1 MPASQILS
9 PLARRASPRISS
21 VMGLLAEPLGR
32 LISLPRPALIVFAA
46 VRARLRASEFGMTAL
61 AITVGVLAGLCVAVM
76 TSAVNAAHV
85 RIYDIPFDVRLSA
98 AERVAPLTA
107 FGAPMLGGLLLGAI
121 DVWLARTKAPSAV
134 DPVEANALRGG
145 RMSLQQSLLVATQ
158 TVISNGCGA
167 SVGLEAG
174 YAQIGAG
181 VASYLGVRSRLRRQD
196 LRMLVGCGA
205 GGAIAAAFGAP
216 LTGAFY
222 AFELIIGTY
231 SLANAIPVFAA
242 TLAAS
247 LTTQSIIGAPYD
259 ITAPAVAP
267 LTFLDY
273 GALIGLGLVAAA
285 VGVGAMRV
293 AALIEW
299 AFPAAIPWRLIR
311 PVVGGLIV
319 GSMALY
325 SPQVLGAGH
334 GALGLDF
341 FWPLSARELTILI
354 ALKLFACLVSLASGF
369 RGGLFFASLFVGSLL
384 GKLYS
389 IGIDALAPSMGLET
403 TACVLVG
410 MGALSAAIVGGP
422 LTMTFLVLES
432 TGNLGVAGG
441 ALAASIATTLAVR
454 ATFGYSFTTWRL
466 HLRGETIRGSQD
478 VGWLRDLTVARMMVP
493 APPTFPADQSV
504 RAFREAYPLGSANV
518 VVVVGGD
525 GRYQG
530 LIHIPVAHSLILENG
545 GDGGPIAAIAHLPA
559 TVLHPD
565 ENVRRALDVFGASQA
580 DTLAVTVRGSGQV
593 LGTLGEAYAARR
605 YAQETNMAMK
615 GVLGGG
621 Q

>member
-1 MPASQILS
+1 M
-9 PLARRASPRISS
+9 LAT
-21 VMGLLAEPLGR
+21 
-32 LISLPRPALIVFAA
+32 
-46 VRARLRASEFGMTAL
+46 VRTRLRASEFGMTAL
-61 AITVGVLAGLCVAVM
+61 AIGVGVVAGLCVAAM
-76 TSAVNAAHV
+76 TSVVNVAHV
-85 RIYDIPFDVRLSA
+85 RIYGIPFDVHLSA
-98 AERVAPLTA
+98 AERVAPLAA

-121 DVWLARTKAPSAV
+121 DLWLARRKARPAV

-145 RMSLQQSLLVATQ
+145 RMSLRQSLLVATQ

-196 LRMLVGCGA
+196 LRVLVGCGA

-222 AFELIIGTY
+222 AFELIIGAY

-247 LTTQSIIGAPYD
+247 LTTQAIIGAPYD
-259 ITAPAVAP
+259 ITAPTVAP
-267 LTFLDY
+267 LTFVDY
-273 GALIGLGLVAAA
+273 GALIGLGVVAAA
-285 VGVGAMRV
+285 VGVGTMRV
-293 AALIEW
+293 AALIER
-299 AFPAAIPWRLIR
+299 AFRRAIPSRLFR
-311 PVVGGLIV
+311 PVVGGLMV

-341 FWPLSARELTILI
+341 YWPMTATELATLI
-354 ALKLFACLVSLASGF
+354 VLKLFASLVSLASGF
-369 RGGLFFASLFVGSLL
+369 RGGMFFASLFVGSLV
-384 GKLYS
+384 GKLYW
-389 IGIDALAPSMGLET
+389 IGVDALAPSMGLEM

-441 ALAASIATTLAVR
+441 ALAASIATTLVVR

-466 HLRGETIRGSQD
+466 HLRGETIRGGQD
-478 VGWLRDLTVARMMVP
+478 VGWLRELSVGRMMVP
-493 APPTFPADQSV
+493 TPPRFPADQSV
-504 RAFREAYPLGSANV
+504 RAFREAYPLGSVNV
-518 VVVVGGD
+518 VVAVGEEGQ
-525 GRYQG
+525 YHG
-530 LIHIPVAHSLILENG
+530 LIHVAEAHALVLENG
-545 GDGGPIAAIAHLPA
+545 GDGGPISHVVRLPA

-565 ENVRRALDVFGASQA
+565 DNVRHALDVFGASEA
-580 DTLAVTVRGSGQV
+580 DTLVVTARGSEQV

-605 YAQETNMAMK
+605 YAQETNRAMK

-621 Q
+621 

>member
-1 MPASQILS
+1 M
-9 PLARRASPRISS
+9 LATART
-21 VMGLLAEPLGR
+21 
-32 LISLPRPALIVFAA
+32 
-46 VRARLRASEFGMTAL
+46 RLRASEFGMTAL
-61 AITVGVLAGLCVAVM
+61 AIGVGVLAGLCVTVM
-76 TSAVNAAHV
+76 TSVVNVAHV
-85 RIYDIPFDVRLSA
+85 RIFGIPFDVHLSA
-98 AERVAPLTA
+98 AERIAPLAA

-121 DVWLARTKAPSAV
+121 DIWLSRRKALPAI

-145 RMSLQQSLLVATQ
+145 RMSLRQSILVATQ

-196 LRMLVGCGA
+196 LRVLVGCGA

-222 AFELIIGTY
+222 AFELIIGAY

-247 LTTQSIIGAPYD
+247 LTTQAIIGAPYD
-259 ITAPAVAP
+259 ITAPTVAP
-267 LTFLDY
+267 LTFVDY

-285 VGVGAMRV
+285 LGVGAMRV
-293 AALIEW
+293 AALIER
-299 AFPAAIPWRLIR
+299 AFRRAIPSRLLR
-311 PVVGGLIV
+311 PVVGGLMV
-319 GSMALY
+319 GSMGLY

-341 FWPLSARELTILI
+341 YWPMTATELATLI
-354 ALKLFACLVSLASGF
+354 VLKLFACLVSLASGF
-369 RGGLFFASLFVGSLL
+369 RGGMFFASLFVGSLL

-389 IGIDALAPSMGLET
+389 IGVDAFAPSLGLEA

-466 HLRGETIRGSQD
+466 HLRGETIRGGHD
-478 VGWLRDLTVARMMVP
+478 VGWLRELTVGRMMAR
-493 APPTFPADQSV
+493 APPTFPADRSIQT
-504 RAFREAYPLGSANV
+504 FREAYPLGSANV
-518 VVVVGGD
+518 VVAVGEE

-530 LIHIPVAHSLILENG
+530 LIHVPEAHVHALGSN
-545 GDGGPIAAIAHLPA
+545 GDGGPVAALVHLPA

-565 ENVRRALDVFGASQA
+565 DNVHRALDVFGASQA
-580 DTLAVTVRGSGQV
+580 DTLVVTARGTEQV

-605 YAQETNMAMK
+605 YAQETNRAMR

-621 Q
+621 

>member
-1 MPASQILS
+1 
-9 PLARRASPRISS
+9 
-21 VMGLLAEPLGR
+21 MGLLAESRGR
-32 LISLPRPALIVFAA
+32 RISVPRPALIALA
-46 VRARLRASEFGMTAL
+46 TVRARLRVSEFGMTAL
-61 AITVGVLAGLCVAVM
+61 AIGVGVLAGLCVAIM
-76 TSAVNAAHV
+76 TSVVNAAHV
-85 RIYDIPFDVRLSA
+85 RIFGIPFDVRLSA

-107 FGAPMLGGLLLGAI
+107 FGAPMLGGFLLGAI
-121 DVWLARTKAPSAV
+121 DVWLARRKAPPAV

-145 RMSLQQSLLVATQ
+145 RMSLGQSLLVATQ

-181 VASYLGVRSRLRRQD
+181 VASYLGVRSRLRRQN

-222 AFELIIGTY
+222 AFELIIGAY
-231 SLANAIPVFAA
+231 SLVNAIPVFAA

-247 LTTQSIIGAPYD
+247 LTTQAIIGAPYD
-259 ITAPAVAP
+259 ITSPPVAP

-273 GALIGLGLVAAA
+273 GALIALGLVAAA

-293 AALIEW
+293 AALIER
-299 AFPAAIPWRLIR
+299 AFRAVIRWRLLR
-311 PVVGGLIV
+311 PVVGGLMV

-325 SPQVLGAGH
+325 TPQVLGAGH

-341 FWPLSARELTILI
+341 YWPLSARELTILI

-389 IGIDALAPSMGLET
+389 IGVDALAPSMGLET

-441 ALAASIATTLAVR
+441 VLAASIATTLAVR

-466 HLRGETIRGSQD
+466 HLRGETIRGGQD
-478 VGWLRDLTVARMMVP
+478 VGWLRDLTVGRMMVRSP
-493 APPTFPADQSV
+493 RAFPADQSV
-504 RAFREAYPLGSANV
+504 RAFREAYPIGSANV
-518 VVVVGGD
+518 VVAIGKD

-530 LIHIPVAHSLILENG
+530 LIHVAEAHALPLENG
-545 GDGGPIAAIAHLPA
+545 DDGGPVGAVARAPA

-565 ENVRRALDVFGASQA
+565 QDIGVALEAFDTAHA
-580 DTLAVTVRGSGQV
+580 DTLAVTARGTDQV

-605 YAQETNMAMK
+605 YAQETNLAMK

-621 Q
+621 

>member
-1 MPASQILS
+1 MSIPVE
-9 PLARRASPRISS
+9 RRA
-21 VMGLLAEPLGR
+21 R
-32 LISLPRPALIVFAA
+32 LITVPRPALIALA
-46 VRARLRASEFGMTAL
+46 TLRARLRASEFGMAAL
-61 AITVGVLAGLCVAVM
+61 ATGVGVLAGLCVAAM
-76 TSAVNAAHV
+76 TKIVNVAHV
-85 RIYDIPFDVRLSA
+85 AIFGIPFDVHLSA
-98 AERVAPLTA
+98 AESVAPLAA
-107 FGAPMLGGLLLGAI
+107 FGAPMLGGLILGAI
-121 DVWLARTKAPSAV
+121 DAWLARKKAPPAV

-145 RMSLQQSLLVATQ
+145 RMSLTQSLLVATQ

-222 AFELIIGTY
+222 AFELIIGAY

-247 LTTQSIIGAPYD
+247 LTTQAVIGAPYD

-267 LTFLDY
+267 LTFPHY
-273 GALIGLGLVAAA
+273 GALILLGLVAAA

-293 AALIEW
+293 AALIERT
-299 AFPAAIPWRLIR
+299 FRAAIPWRLVR
-311 PVVGGLIV
+311 PVAGGAMVGA
-319 GSMALY
+319 MALY
-325 SPQVLGAGH
+325 TPQVLGAGH

-341 FWPLSARELTILI
+341 YWPMTAAELTILI
-354 ALKLFACLVSLASGF
+354 VLKLFACLVSLASGF

-384 GKLYS
+384 GKLYA
-389 IGIDALAPSMGLET
+389 IGIDAVAPSMNLET

-432 TGNLGVAGG
+432 TGNLGIAGG
-441 ALAASIATTLAVR
+441 VLAASIATSLAVR

-466 HLRGETIRGSQD
+466 HLRGETIRGGQD
-478 VGWLRDLTVARMMVP
+478 VGWLRELTVGRMMVSS
-493 APPTFPADQSV
+493 PPVFPVEGTLS
-504 RAFREAYPLGSANV
+504 AFCEAYPLGSANIV
-518 VVVVGGD
+518 VAVGED
-525 GRYQG
+525 GRYEG
-530 LIHIPVAHSLILENG
+530 LIHVPEAHAQSLENG
-545 GDGGPIAAIAHLPA
+545 GEASTIRVVTHLPA
-559 TVLHPD
+559 TILHPD
-565 ENVRRALDVFGASQA
+565 DDVRTALDRFGVAET
-580 DTLAVTVRGSGQV
+580 DTLAVAERGTGQV
-593 LGTLGEAYAARR
+593 LGTLNEAYAARR
-605 YAQETNMAMK
+605 YAQETNLAMK

-621 Q
+621 

>member
-1 MPASQILS
+1 MGS
-9 PLARRASPRISS
+9 PVRRRARLVS
-21 VMGLLAEPLGR
+21 V
-32 LISLPRPALIVFAA
+32 PRPALIALA
-46 VRARLRASEFGMTAL
+46 IVRTRLRASEFGMTAL
-61 AITVGVLAGLCVAVM
+61 AIGIGVVAGLCVAGM
-76 TSAVNAAHV
+76 TSAVNLAHMW
-85 RIYDIPFDVRLSA
+85 IFGIPFDVRLSA
-98 AERVAPLTA
+98 AARVAPLA
-107 FGAPMLGGLLLGAI
+107 ALGAPMLGGLLLGAI
-121 DVWLARTKAPSAV
+121 DLWQFRKKARPAV

-145 RMSLQQSLLVATQ
+145 RMSFRQSLLVAIQ
-158 TVISNGCGA
+158 TMISNGCGA

-196 LRMLVGCGA
+196 LRVLVGCGA

-247 LTTQSIIGAPYD
+247 LTTQAIVGAPYN
-259 ITAPAVAP
+259 ITAPTVAP
-267 LTFLDY
+267 LTFVAY

-293 AALIEW
+293 AALIER
-299 AFPAAIPWRLIR
+299 AFRSAIPSRLFR
-311 PVVGGLIV
+311 PVAGGAMV

-334 GALGLDF
+334 GALGLDLY
-341 FWPLSARELTILI
+341 WPMTAGELATLI
-354 ALKLFACLVSLASGF
+354 VLKLFACLVSLASGF
-369 RGGLFFASLFVGSLL
+369 RGGMFFASLFVGSLL

-389 IGIDALAPSMGLET
+389 VGVDAAAPSIGLET

-432 TGNLGVAGG
+432 SGNLGVAGG

-454 ATFGYSFTTWRL
+454 TTFGYSFTTWRL
-466 HLRGETIRGSQD
+466 HLRGETIRGGQD
-478 VGWLRDLTVARMMVP
+478 VGWLRELTVGRMMAP
-493 APPTFPADQSV
+493 APPRFPAYRSV
-504 RAFREAYPLGSANV
+504 LAFREAYPLGSANFV
-518 VVVVGGD
+518 VADGED

-530 LIHIPVAHSLILENG
+530 LIHVPDAHALTIEDG
-545 GDGGPIAAIAHLPA
+545 DDGGPITAIVRLPA

-580 DTLAVTVRGSGQV
+580 DTLVVTARGTEKV
-593 LGTLGEAYAARR
+593 LGTLGEAYTARR
-605 YAQETNMAMK
+605 YAQETNLAMR

-621 Q
+621 

>member
-1 MPASQILS
+1 MGSRVR
-9 PLARRASPRISS
+9 RRA
-21 VMGLLAEPLGR
+21 R
-32 LISLPRPALIVFAA
+32 LIFVPRPALIALA
-46 VRARLRASEFGMTAL
+46 TARARLRASEFGMTAL
-61 AITVGVLAGLCVAVM
+61 AIGVGVLAGLCVAVM
-76 TSAVNAAHV
+76 TTLVNIAHM
-85 RIYDIPFDVRLSA
+85 RIFGIPFDVRLSA
-98 AERVAPLTA
+98 AARVSPLAA
-107 FGAPMLGGLLLGAI
+107 FGAPMLGGLLLGSI
-121 DVWLARTKAPSAV
+121 DLWLARRKAPPAV

-145 RMSLQQSLLVATQ
+145 RMSLRESLLVATQ

-222 AFELIIGTY
+222 AFELIIGAY

-242 TLAAS
+242 TLAAT
-247 LTTQSIIGAPYD
+247 LTTQAIIGAPYD
-259 ITAPAVAP
+259 ITAPPVAP
-267 LTFLDY
+267 LTFIDY

-293 AALIEW
+293 AALIER
-299 AFPAAIPWRLIR
+299 AFRAVIRWRLVR

-325 SPQVLGAGH
+325 TPQVLGAGH

-341 FWPLSARELTILI
+341 YWPLTARELAILI
-354 ALKLFACLVSLASGF
+354 VLKLFACLVSLASGF

-389 IGIDALAPSMGLET
+389 IGVDALAPSMGLET

-422 LTMTFLVLES
+422 LTMTFLVLEI

-441 ALAASIATTLAVR
+441 VLAASIATTLAVR

-466 HLRGETIRGSQD
+466 HLRGETIRGGQD
-478 VGWLRDLTVARMMVP
+478 VGWLRDLTVGRMMVRSP
-493 APPTFPADQSV
+493 RVFPADQSV
-504 RAFREAYPLGSANV
+504 RAFRDAYPIGSANV
-518 VVVVGGD
+518 VVAIGED

-530 LIHIPVAHSLILENG
+530 LVHVAEAHALPLENG
-545 GDGGPIAAIAHLPA
+545 EEGGPVGAVAHAPA

-565 ENVRRALDVFGASQA
+565 QDIGVALEAFEAAHA
-580 DTLAVTVRGSGQV
+580 DTLAVTARGTDQV

-605 YAQETNMAMK
+605 YAQETNLAMK

-621 Q
+621 

>member
-1 MPASQILS
+1 MGGSVE
-9 PLARRASPRISS
+9 RRA
-21 VMGLLAEPLGR
+21 R
-32 LISLPRPALIVFAA
+32 LISVPRPALIALA
-46 VRARLRASEFGMTAL
+46 TVRARLRASEFGMAAL
-61 AITVGVLAGLCVAVM
+61 ATGVGALAGVCVAAM
-76 TSAVNAAHV
+76 TKIVNVAHV
-85 RIYDIPFDVRLSA
+85 AIFGIPFDVHLSA
-98 AERVAPLTA
+98 AERITPIAA
-107 FGAPMLGGLLLGAI
+107 FGAPMVGGLILGAI
-121 DVWLARTKAPSAV
+121 DTWLARRKAPTAV
-134 DPVEANALRGG
+134 DPVEANALHGG
-145 RMSLQQSLLVATQ
+145 RMSLGQSLLVATQ

-181 VASYLGVRSRLRRQD
+181 VASYLGVSSRLRRQD

-222 AFELIIGTY
+222 AFELIIGAY

-247 LTTQSIIGAPYD
+247 LTTQALIGAPYD
-259 ITAPAVAP
+259 IIAPAVAP
-267 LTFLDY
+267 LTFPHY

-293 AALIEW
+293 AAMIER
-299 AFPAAIPWRLIR
+299 AFRAAIPWRLIR
-311 PVVGGLIV
+311 PPAGGLMV
-319 GSMALY
+319 GAMALY
-325 SPQVLGAGH
+325 TPQVLGAGH
-334 GALGLDF
+334 GALSLDF
-341 FWPLSARELTILI
+341 YSPMTALELATLI

-384 GKLYS
+384 GKLYA
-389 IGIDALAPSMGLET
+389 IGIDAVAPSMDLET

-441 ALAASIATTLAVR
+441 VLAASIAASLAVR

-466 HLRGETIRGSQD
+466 HLRGETIRGGQD
-478 VGWLRDLTVARMMVP
+478 VGWLRDLTVGRMMVP
-493 APPTFPADQSV
+493 SPPTFPADGSA
-504 RAFREAYPLGSANV
+504 RAFREAHPLGSANV
-518 VVVVGGD
+518 VVAVGHSGE
-525 GRYQG
+525 YQG
-530 LIHIPVAHSLILENG
+530 LIQVAEAHALSIENG
-545 GDGGPIAAIAHLPA
+545 DDGGPIAAIAHLPA

-565 ENVRRALDVFGASQA
+565 DNVRRALDVFGASQA
-580 DTLAVTVRGSGQV
+580 DTLAVTTRGTEQV

-605 YAQETNMAMK
+605 YAQETNLAMR

-621 Q
+621 

>member
-1 MPASQILS
+1 M
-9 PLARRASPRISS
+9 
-21 VMGLLAEPLGR
+21 
-32 LISLPRPALIVFAA
+32 PRPALIMLATA
-46 VRARLRASEFGMTAL
+46 RTRLRASEFGMTAL
-61 AITVGVLAGLCVAVM
+61 AISVGVLAGLFVAAM
-76 TSAVNAAHV
+76 TSVVNVAHV
-85 RIYDIPFDVRLSA
+85 RIYGIPFDVHLSA
-98 AERVAPLTA
+98 AERIAPLAA

-121 DVWLARTKAPSAV
+121 DVWLSRRKAPPAV

-145 RMSLQQSLLVATQ
+145 RMSLRQSLLVATQ

-196 LRMLVGCGA
+196 LRVLVGCGA

-222 AFELIIGTY
+222 AFELIIGAY

-247 LTTQSIIGAPYD
+247 LTTQAIIGAPYD
-259 ITAPAVAP
+259 ITAPTVAP
-267 LTFLDY
+267 LTFVDY
-273 GALIGLGLVAAA
+273 GALIGLGLLAAA

-293 AALIEW
+293 AALIER
-299 AFPAAIPWRLIR
+299 AFRRAIPSRLFR
-311 PVVGGLIV
+311 PVVGGSMV
-319 GSMALY
+319 GSIALY

-341 FWPLSARELTILI
+341 YWPMTATELATLI
-354 ALKLFACLVSLASGF
+354 VLKLFACLVSLASGF
-369 RGGLFFASLFVGSLL
+369 RGGMFFASLFVGSLL

-389 IGIDALAPSMGLET
+389 VGVDALAPSMGLET

-466 HLRGETIRGSQD
+466 HLRGETIRGGQD
-478 VGWLRDLTVARMMVP
+478 IGWLRDLTVGRMMAP
-493 APPTFPADQSV
+493 APPRSPADRSLRV
-504 RAFREAYPLGSANV
+504 FREAYPLGSANV
-518 VVVVGGD
+518 VVAVD
-525 GRYQG
+525 QNGRYQG
-530 LIHIPVAHSLILENG
+530 LIHVAEAHAQALENE
-545 GDGGPIAAIAHLPA
+545 GDGGPIAAIVRLPA

-565 ENVRRALDVFGASQA
+565 DNVRRALDIFGASEA
-580 DTLAVTVRGSGQV
+580 DTLAVVARGTGQV

-605 YAQETNMAMK
+605 YAQETNLAMR

-621 Q
+621 

>member
-1 MPASQILS
+1 MGSRVR
-9 PLARRASPRISS
+9 RRA
-21 VMGLLAEPLGR
+21 R
-32 LISLPRPALIVFAA
+32 LIFVPRPALIALA
-46 VRARLRASEFGMTAL
+46 TARARLRASEFGMTAL
-61 AITVGVLAGLCVAVM
+61 AIGVGVLAGLCVAVM
-76 TSAVNAAHV
+76 TTLVNIAHM
-85 RIYDIPFDVRLSA
+85 RIFGIPFDVRLSA
-98 AERVAPLTA
+98 AARVAPLAA
-107 FGAPMLGGLLLGAI
+107 FGAPMLGGLLLGSI
-121 DVWLARTKAPSAV
+121 DLWLARRKAPPAV

-145 RMSLQQSLLVATQ
+145 RMSLRESLLVATQ

-222 AFELIIGTY
+222 AFELIIGAY

-242 TLAAS
+242 TLAAT
-247 LTTQSIIGAPYD
+247 LTTQAIIGAPYD
-259 ITAPAVAP
+259 ITAPPVAP
-267 LTFLDY
+267 LTFVDY

-293 AALIEW
+293 AALIER
-299 AFPAAIPWRLIR
+299 AFRAVIRRRLIR

-325 SPQVLGAGH
+325 TPQVLGAGH

-341 FWPLSARELTILI
+341 YWPLTARELAILI
-354 ALKLFACLVSLASGF
+354 VLKLFACLVSLASGF

-389 IGIDALAPSMGLET
+389 IGVDALAPSMGLET

-422 LTMTFLVLES
+422 LTMTFLVLEI

-441 ALAASIATTLAVR
+441 VLAASIATTLAVR

-466 HLRGETIRGSQD
+466 HLRGETIRGGQD
-478 VGWLRDLTVARMMVP
+478 VGWLRDLTVGRMMVRSP
-493 APPTFPADQSV
+493 RVFPADQSV
-504 RAFREAYPLGSANV
+504 RAFREAYPIGSANV
-518 VVVVGGD
+518 VVAIGED

-530 LIHIPVAHSLILENG
+530 LVHVAEAHALPLENG
-545 GDGGPIAAIAHLPA
+545 EDGGQVGSVAHAPA

-565 ENVRRALDVFGASQA
+565 QDIGVALEAFEAAHA
-580 DTLAVTVRGSGQV
+580 DTLAVTARGTDQV

-605 YAQETNMAMK
+605 YAQETNLAMK

-621 Q
+621 

>member
-1 MPASQILS
+1 
-9 PLARRASPRISS
+9 
-21 VMGLLAEPLGR
+21 
-32 LISLPRPALIVFAA
+32 
-46 VRARLRASEFGMTAL
+46 MTTL
-61 AITVGVLAGLCVAVM
+61 AIGIGILAGLCVAAM
-76 TSAVNAAHV
+76 TSVVDAAHM
-85 RIYDIPFDVRLSA
+85 RIFGIPFDVRLSA
-98 AERVAPLTA
+98 AQRVAPLAA

-121 DVWLARTKAPSAV
+121 DVWLARKKALVAV

-145 RMSLQQSLLVATQ
+145 RMSLRQSLLVATQ
-158 TVISNGCGA
+158 TMISNGAGA

-181 VASYLGVRSRLRRQD
+181 IASYLGVRSRLRRQD

-222 AFELIIGTY
+222 AFELIIGVY

-247 LTTQSIIGAPYD
+247 LTTQAIIGAPYN
-259 ITAPAVAP
+259 ITAPGVAP
-267 LTFLDY
+267 LTFPDF

-285 VGVGAMRV
+285 VGVVAMRV
-293 AALIEW
+293 AALIER
-299 AFPAAIPWRLIR
+299 AFRWAIPWRLIR

-325 SPQVLGAGH
+325 TPQVLGAGH

-341 FWPLSARELTILI
+341 YWPMTANELATLI
-354 ALKLFACLVSLASGF
+354 VLKLFACLVSLASGF
-369 RGGLFFASLFVGSLL
+369 RGGMFFASLFVGSLL

-389 IGIDALAPSMGLET
+389 IGIDTLAPSMGLET

-441 ALAASIATTLAVR
+441 VLAASIATTLAVR

-466 HLRGETIRGSQD
+466 HLRGETIRGGQD
-478 VGWLRDLTVARMMVP
+478 VGWLRELTVGRMMAP
-493 APPTFPADQSV
+493 APPRFPVDQSV
-504 RAFREAYPLGSANV
+504 RAFREAYLLGSANV
-518 VVVVGGD
+518 VVAVD
-525 GRYQG
+525 EQGRYQG
-530 LIHIPVAHSLILENG
+530 LIHVADVHALILGNG
-545 GDGGPIAAIAHLPA
+545 SEGGPIAAFARLPA

-565 ENVRRALDVFGASQA
+565 DNVRRALDVFRASQA
-580 DTLAVTVRGSGQV
+580 DTLVVTTRGTEQV

-605 YAQETNMAMK
+605 YAQETNLAMR
-615 GVLGGG
+615 GVLDAR
-621 Q
+621 

>member
-1 MPASQILS
+1 M
-9 PLARRASPRISS
+9 
-21 VMGLLAEPLGR
+21 
-32 LISLPRPALIVFAA
+32 
-46 VRARLRASEFGMTAL
+46 
-61 AITVGVLAGLCVAVM
+61 
-76 TSAVNAAHV
+76 
-85 RIYDIPFDVRLSA
+85 
-98 AERVAPLTA
+98 
-107 FGAPMLGGLLLGAI
+107 
-121 DVWLARTKAPSAV
+121 
-134 DPVEANALRGG
+134 
-145 RMSLQQSLLVATQ
+145 ATQ

-222 AFELIIGTY
+222 AFELIIGAY

-247 LTTQSIIGAPYD
+247 LTTQAVIGAPYD

-267 LTFLDY
+267 LTFPHY
-273 GALIGLGLVAAA
+273 GALILLGFVAAA

-293 AALIEW
+293 AALIER
-299 AFPAAIPWRLIR
+299 AFRAAIPWRLVR
-311 PVVGGLIV
+311 PVAGGAMVGA
-319 GSMALY
+319 MALY
-325 SPQVLGAGH
+325 TPQVLGAGH

-341 FWPLSARELTILI
+341 YWPMTAAELTILI
-354 ALKLFACLVSLASGF
+354 VLKLFACLVSLASGF

-384 GKLYS
+384 GKLYA
-389 IGIDALAPSMGLET
+389 IGIDAVAPSMNLET

-432 TGNLGVAGG
+432 TGNLGIAGG
-441 ALAASIATTLAVR
+441 VLAASIATSLAVR

-466 HLRGETIRGSQD
+466 HLRGETIRGGQD
-478 VGWLRDLTVARMMVP
+478 VGWLRELTVGRMMVP
-493 APPTFPADQSV
+493 SPRVFPVEGALS
-504 RAFREAYPLGSANV
+504 AFCEAYPLGSANIV
-518 VVVVGGD
+518 VAVGED
-525 GRYQG
+525 GRYEG
-530 LIHIPVAHSLILENG
+530 LIHVPEAHALSNENG
-545 GDGGPIAAIAHLPA
+545 VEGGTIRGVTHLPA
-559 TVLHPD
+559 TILHPD
-565 ENVRRALDVFGASQA
+565 DDVRTALDRFGVAET
-580 DTLAVTVRGSGQV
+580 DTLAVAERGTGQV
-593 LGTLGEAYAARR
+593 LGTLNEAYAARR
-605 YAQETNMAMK
+605 YAQETNLAMK

-621 Q
+621 

>member
-1 MPASQILS
+1 
-9 PLARRASPRISS
+9 
-21 VMGLLAEPLGR
+21 MGLLAEPLGR
-32 LISLPRPALIVFAA
+32 LICLPRPALIVLAT

-61 AITVGVLAGLCVAVM
+61 AIAVGVLAGLCVAVM
-76 TSAVNAAHV
+76 TSVVNAAHV
-85 RIYDIPFDVRLSA
+85 RIYGIPFDVRLSA

-121 DVWLARTKAPSAV
+121 DVWLARRKAPPAV

-145 RMSLQQSLLVATQ
+145 RMSLHQSFLVATQ

-222 AFELIIGTY
+222 AFELIIGAY

-247 LTTQSIIGAPYD
+247 LTTQAIIGAPYD

-293 AALIEW
+293 AALIER
-299 AFPAAIPWRLIR
+299 AFHAAIPWRLIR

-341 FWPLSARELTILI
+341 FWPLSAGELTILI

-410 MGALSAAIVGGP
+410 MGALSTAIVGGP

-441 ALAASIATTLAVR
+441 ALAASIATTLVVR

-478 VGWLRDLTVARMMVP
+478 VGWLRDLTVGRMMVS

-530 LIHIPVAHSLILENG
+530 LIHVPVAHSLILENG
-545 GDGGPIAAIAHLPA
+545 GDSGPIAAIAHLPA

-565 ENVRRALDVFGASQA
+565 ENVRRALDIFGASQA
-580 DTLAVTVRGSGQV
+580 DTLAVTDRGTGQV

-605 YAQETNMAMK
+605 YAQETNLAMK

>member
-1 MPASQILS
+1 MGSLV
-9 PLARRASPRISS
+9 RR
-21 VMGLLAEPLGR
+21 R
-32 LISLPRPALIVFAA
+32 LFPIPRPALIALA
-46 VRARLRASEFGMTAL
+46 TIRARLRATEFGMTAL
-61 AITVGVLAGLCVAVM
+61 AIGVGVVAGLCVAVM
-76 TSAVNAAHV
+76 TSVVNAAHV
-85 RIYDIPFDVRLSA
+85 RIFGIPFDVRLSA
-98 AERVAPLTA
+98 AERVGPLAA
-107 FGAPMLGGLLLGAI
+107 FGGPMLGGLLLGAI
-121 DVWLARTKAPSAV
+121 DVWLARKKAPPAV

-145 RMSLQQSLLVATQ
+145 RMSLRQSLLVATQ
-158 TVISNGCGA
+158 TVISNGGGA

-181 VASYLGVRSRLRRQD
+181 IASYLGVRSRLRRQD
-196 LRMLVGCGA
+196 LRILVGCGA

-222 AFELIIGTY
+222 AFELIIGAY

-247 LTTQSIIGAPYD
+247 LTTQAIIGAPYD

-293 AALIEW
+293 AALIERTFR
-299 AFPAAIPWRLIR
+299 AVIRWRLVR
-311 PVVGGLIV
+311 PVVGGLMV

-325 SPQVLGAGH
+325 TPQVLGAGH

-341 FWPLSARELTILI
+341 YWPMSARELTILI
-354 ALKLFACLVSLASGF
+354 VLKLFACLVSLASGF

-389 IGIDALAPSMGLET
+389 IGVDALAPSMGLET

-441 ALAASIATTLAVR
+441 VLAASIATTLVVR

-466 HLRGETIRGSQD
+466 HLRGETIRGGQD
-478 VGWLRDLTVARMMVP
+478 VGWLRDLTVGRMMVRS
-493 APPTFPADQSV
+493 PPVFPADRSV
-504 RAFREAYPLGSANV
+504 RAFRESYPIGSANV
-518 VVVVGGD
+518 VVAIGED
-525 GRYQG
+525 GRYRG
-530 LIHIPVAHSLILENG
+530 LIHVAEAHASPIENG
-545 GDGGPIAAIAHLPA
+545 DDGGPVGAIAHLPA

-565 ENVRRALDVFGASQA
+565 QDIGAALEAFDVAQA
-580 DTLAVTVRGSGQV
+580 DTLAVTARGTDQV

-605 YAQETNMAMK
+605 YAQETNLAMK

-621 Q
+621 

>member
-1 MPASQILS
+1 MGSAVD
-9 PLARRASPRISS
+9 RRA
-21 VMGLLAEPLGR
+21 R
-32 LISLPRPALIVFAA
+32 LISVPRPALIALA
-46 VRARLRASEFGMTAL
+46 TARARLRASEFGMTAL
-61 AITVGVLAGLCVAVM
+61 AIGVGVLAGVCVAVM
-76 TSAVNAAHV
+76 TSVVNAAHML
-85 RIYDIPFDVRLSA
+85 IFGIPFDVRLSA
-98 AERVAPLTA
+98 ASRVAPLA
-107 FGAPMLGGLLLGAI
+107 ALGAPMLGGLLLGAI
-121 DVWLARTKAPSAV
+121 DLWLTRRKAPPAV

-145 RMSLQQSLLVATQ
+145 RMSLRQSLLVATQ
-158 TVISNGCGA
+158 TVISNGAGA

-222 AFELIIGTY
+222 AFELIIGAY

-247 LTTQSIIGAPYD
+247 ITTEAIIGAPYD
-259 ITAPAVAP
+259 ITSPPVAP

-273 GALIGLGLVAAA
+273 CALIGLGLVAAA

-293 AALIEW
+293 AALIER
-299 AFPAAIPWRLIR
+299 AFRAVVRWRLIR
-311 PVVGGLIV
+311 PAVGGLMV

-325 SPQVLGAGH
+325 TPQVLGAGH

-341 FWPLSARELTILI
+341 YWPMTARELTILI
-354 ALKLFACLVSLASGF
+354 ALKLTACLVSLASGF

-389 IGIDALAPSMGLET
+389 IGVDTVAPSMGLET
-403 TACVLVG
+403 IACVLVG

-441 ALAASIATTLAVR
+441 VLAASIATTLAVR

-466 HLRGETIRGSQD
+466 HLRGETIRGGQD
-478 VGWLRDLTVARMMVP
+478 VGWLRDLTVGRMMVRSPPLFSASQP
-493 APPTFPADQSV
+493 A
-504 RAFREAYPLGSANV
+504 RAFREAYPVGSANV
-518 VVVVGGD
+518 VVAIGED

-530 LIHIPVAHSLILENG
+530 LIHVAEAHALPLENG
-545 GDGGPIAAIAHLPA
+545 DDGDPIGAVAHLPA

-565 ENVRRALDVFGASQA
+565 QDIGAALAAFDDAAA
-580 DTLAVTVRGSGQV
+580 DTLAVTARGTEQV

-605 YAQETNMAMK
+605 YAQETNLAMR

-621 Q
+621 

>member
-1 MPASQILS
+1 
-9 PLARRASPRISS
+9 
-21 VMGLLAEPLGR
+21 MGLLAQPRGR
-32 LISLPRPALIVFAA
+32 LISVPRPALIVLAI

-61 AITVGVLAGLCVAVM
+61 AIGVGVLAGLCVAVM
-76 TSAVNAAHV
+76 TSIVNAAHV
-85 RIYDIPFDVRLSA
+85 RIFGIPFDVRLSA
-98 AERVAPLTA
+98 AERVAPLAA
-107 FGAPMLGGLLLGAI
+107 FGGPMLGGLLLGAI
-121 DVWLARTKAPSAV
+121 DVWLTRKNTPPAV

-145 RMSLQQSLLVATQ
+145 RMSLGQSLLVATQ
-158 TVISNGCGA
+158 TLISNGCGA

-222 AFELIIGTY
+222 AFELIIGAY

-242 TLAAS
+242 ALAAS
-247 LTTQSIIGAPYD
+247 LTTQEIIGAPYD
-259 ITAPAVAP
+259 ISAPAVAS
-267 LTFLDY
+267 LTFFDY
-273 GALIGLGLVAAA
+273 GALIGLGVVAAA

-293 AALIEW
+293 AALIER
-299 AFPAAIPWRLIR
+299 AFRAVIRWRLLR
-311 PVVGGLIV
+311 PLVGGLMV

-325 SPQVLGAGH
+325 TPQVLGAGH

-341 FWPLSARELTILI
+341 YWPMTAMELTILI
-354 ALKLFACLVSLASGF
+354 VLKLFACLVSLASGF

-389 IGIDALAPSMGLET
+389 IGVDALAPSMGLET

-441 ALAASIATTLAVR
+441 VLAASVATTLAVR

-466 HLRGETIRGSQD
+466 HLRGETIRGGQD
-478 VGWLRDLTVARMMVP
+478 VGWLRDLTVGRMMVRS
-493 APPTFPADQSV
+493 PPVFPADRSV
-504 RAFREAYPLGSANV
+504 RALRDAYPIGSANV
-518 VVVVGGD
+518 VVAVGED

-530 LIHIPVAHSLILENG
+530 LIYVAEAHALPIENG
-545 GDGGPIAAIAHLPA
+545 DDGGPVAAIAHLPA

-565 ENVRRALDVFGASQA
+565 QDIGTALEAFDVAQA
-580 DTLAVTVRGSGQV
+580 DTLAVTARGTDQV

-605 YAQETNMAMK
+605 YAQETNLAMK

-621 Q
+621 

>member
-1 MPASQILS
+1 MG
-9 PLARRASPRISS
+9 PLVERRA
-21 VMGLLAEPLGR
+21 R
-32 LISLPRPALIVFAA
+32 LISVPRPALIALA
-46 VRARLRASEFGMTAL
+46 TVRARLRASEFGMTAL
-61 AITVGVLAGLCVAVM
+61 AIGVGVLAGLCVAVM
-76 TSAVNAAHV
+76 TSVVNAAHV
-85 RIYDIPFDVRLSA
+85 RIFGIPFDVRLSA
-98 AERVAPLTA
+98 AERVAPLAA
-107 FGAPMLGGLLLGAI
+107 FGGPMLGGLLIGAI
-121 DVWLARTKAPSAV
+121 DVWLARKKTPPAV

-145 RMSLQQSLLVATQ
+145 RMSLRQSLLVAGQ

-222 AFELIIGTY
+222 AFELIIGAY

-247 LTTQSIIGAPYD
+247 LTTQAIIGAPYD
-259 ITAPAVAP
+259 ITAPVVAP
-267 LTFLDY
+267 LTSLDY

-293 AALIEW
+293 AALIER
-299 AFPAAIPWRLIR
+299 AFRAVIRWRLIR
-311 PVVGGLIV
+311 PVVGGLMV
-319 GSMALY
+319 GAMALY
-325 SPQVLGAGH
+325 TPQVLGAGH

-341 FWPLSARELTILI
+341 YDPLSARELAILI
-354 ALKLFACLVSLASGF
+354 VLKLTACLVSLASGF

-389 IGIDALAPSMGLET
+389 IGVDAFAPSMGLET

-441 ALAASIATTLAVR
+441 VLAASIATTLAVR

-466 HLRGETIRGSQD
+466 HLRGETIRGGQD
-478 VGWLRDLTVARMMVP
+478 VGWLRDLTVGRMMVRSP
-493 APPTFPADQSV
+493 RVFPADQSV
-504 RAFREAYPLGSANV
+504 RAFREAHPVGSANV
-518 VVVVGGD
+518 VVAIGED

-530 LIHIPVAHSLILENG
+530 LIHVAEAHAAPLENG
-545 GDGGPIAAIAHLPA
+545 DDGGPVGAVAHAPA

-565 ENVRRALDVFGASQA
+565 QDIGAALEAFNAAHA
-580 DTLAVTVRGSGQV
+580 DTLAVTARGTDQV

-605 YAQETNMAMK
+605 YAQETNLAMK

-621 Q
+621 

>member
-1 MPASQILS
+1 MSSLV
-9 PLARRASPRISS
+9 RR
-21 VMGLLAEPLGR
+21 R
-32 LISLPRPALIVFAA
+32 LFQVPRPALVALAIL
-46 VRARLRASEFGMTAL
+46 RARLRATELGLTAL
-61 AITVGVLAGLCVAVM
+61 AIGVGVVAGLCVAVM
-76 TSAVNAAHV
+76 TSVVNAAHM
-85 RIYDIPFDVRLSA
+85 RIFGIPFDVRLSA
-98 AERVAPLTA
+98 AERVAPIAA
-107 FGAPMLGGLLLGAI
+107 FGGPMLGGLLLGAI
-121 DVWLARTKAPSAV
+121 DVWLTRRKAPPAV

-145 RMSLQQSLLVATQ
+145 RMSLRQSLLVATQ
-158 TVISNGCGA
+158 TAISNGCGA

-174 YAQIGAG
+174 YAQMGAG
-181 VASYLGVRSRLRRQD
+181 LASYLGVKSRLRRQD

-222 AFELIIGTY
+222 AFELIIGAY
-231 SLANAIPVFAA
+231 SLANAIPVFSA

-247 LTTQSIIGAPYD
+247 LTTQAIIGAPYD

-285 VGVGAMRV
+285 VGVGAMWV
-293 AALIEW
+293 ASLIER
-299 AFPAAIPWRLIR
+299 AFRAMVRWRLLR
-311 PVVGGLIV
+311 PVVGGLMV

-325 SPQVLGAGH
+325 TPQVLGAGH

-341 FWPLSARELTILI
+341 YWPMSARELTVLI
-354 ALKLFACLVSLASGF
+354 TLKLVACLVSLASGF

-389 IGIDALAPSMGLET
+389 IGLDVLAPSLGLET

-441 ALAASIATTLAVR
+441 VLAASIATTLAVR

-466 HLRGETIRGSQD
+466 HLRGETIRGGQD
-478 VGWLRDLTVARMMVP
+478 VGWLRDLTVGRMMVRS
-493 APPTFPADQSV
+493 PPVFPADRSV
-504 RAFREAYPLGSANV
+504 RAFREVYPIGSANV
-518 VVVVGGD
+518 VVAIGED

-530 LIHIPVAHSLILENG
+530 LIHVAEAHAPPIENG
-545 GDGGPIAAIAHLPA
+545 DDGGPVGTIAHLPA
-559 TVLHPD
+559 TVLHLD
-565 ENVRRALDVFGASQA
+565 QDIGVALEAFDVAQA
-580 DTLAVTVRGSGQV
+580 DTLAVTARGTDQV

-605 YAQETNMAMK
+605 YAQETNLAMK

-621 Q
+621 

>member
-1 MPASQILS
+1 
-9 PLARRASPRISS
+9 
-21 VMGLLAEPLGR
+21 
-32 LISLPRPALIVFAA
+32 
-46 VRARLRASEFGMTAL
+46 MTTL
-61 AITVGVLAGLCVAVM
+61 AIGVGVLAGLCVAVM
-76 TSAVNAAHV
+76 TSVVNVAHV
-85 RIYDIPFDVRLSA
+85 RIYGIPFDVRLSA
-98 AERVAPLTA
+98 AERVSPLAA

-121 DVWLARTKAPSAV
+121 DVWLARRKAPPAV

-145 RMSLQQSLLVATQ
+145 RMSLRQSLLVAAQ
-158 TVISNGCGA
+158 TVISNGAGA

-205 GGAIAAAFGAP
+205 GSAIAAAFGAP

-222 AFELIIGTY
+222 AFELIIGAY

-247 LTTQSIIGAPYD
+247 LTTQAIIGAPYD

-267 LTFLDY
+267 LTFPDF

-293 AALIEW
+293 AALIERAFRW
-299 AFPAAIPWRLIR
+299 AIRWRLIR
-311 PVVGGLIV
+311 PIVGGLMV
-319 GSMALY
+319 GLMALY
-325 SPQVLGAGH
+325 TPQVLGAGH
-334 GALGLDF
+334 GALRLDF
-341 FWPLSARELTILI
+341 YWPLSAKELAILI
-354 ALKLFACLVSLASGF
+354 ALKLLACLVSLASGF

-389 IGIDALAPSMGLET
+389 IGVDMLAPWMGLET

-410 MGALSAAIVGGP
+410 MSALSAAIVGGP

-466 HLRGETIRGSQD
+466 HLRGETIRGGQD
-478 VGWLRDLTVARMMVP
+478 VGWLRDLTVGRMMVRS
-493 APPTFPADQSV
+493 PPVFATDQSV
-504 RAFREAYPLGSANV
+504 RAFREAYPVGSANV
-518 VVVVGGD
+518 VVAIGED
-525 GRYQG
+525 GRYKG
-530 LIHIPVAHSLILENG
+530 LIHVAEAHALPLENG
-545 GDGGPIAAIAHLPA
+545 DDGGPVSAVAHAPA
-559 TVLHPD
+559 TVLHLD
-565 ENVRRALDVFGASQA
+565 QDIGVALEAFEAA
-580 DTLAVTVRGSGQV
+580 HTDTLAVTARGTDQV

-605 YAQETNMAMK
+605 YAQETNLAMK

-621 Q
+621 